1 MNLKTL
7 LSLALVASACGRTE
21 LLEAPPVPDVVEA
34 TTNVNVAPDGC
45 KVAATDAYRLEPFK
59 RQPIDVLFVI
69 DDSCSM
75 ENDQAALAANFEAFF
90 GSFRANQVDFRIAAV
105 TTDMD
110 DETRTG
116 RFVGPVITDKTPKV
130 DEAFSKLVN
139 VGSEGSA
146 QERAFAAA
154 RAALTEPLLST
165 TNKGFLRDNADLA
178 LVFLGDEDDQSPF
191 PLSDFEAFLRGVKTA
206 DQRLSVTSIV
216 GLDGCL
222 FPGLVRGWRMAT
234 LPTLF
239 GQNGTLALCTT
250 DYVNILRTT
259 AGRLVNQRCIVGLKR
274 PIDRTRRVR
283 VTVNGAPSTFRATPP
298 DSTYPQGSIELD
310 VCPAGG
316 GTVELGYDECWR

>member
-1 MNLKTL
+1 MVV
-7 LSLALVASACGRTE
+7 LVVAACGRTE
-21 LLEAPPVPDVVEA
+21 LLEAPPVPDVVES

-45 KVAATDAYRLEPFK
+45 KVAATDSYPLEPFK

-75 ENDQAALAANFEAFF
+75 EDDQSALAANFNAFF
-90 GSFRANQVDFRIAAV
+90 GSFKTNQVDFHLAAV

-110 DETRTG
+110 EETRQG
-116 RFVGPVITDKTPKV
+116 RFVGPVITDKTPAI
-130 DEAFSKLVN
+130 DDAFKKMVN

-146 QERAFAAA
+146 HEQALAAA
-154 RAALTEPLLST
+154 RAGLSEPLLSS
-165 TNKGFLRDNADLA
+165 TNKNFLRANADLA

-191 PLSDFEAFLRGVKTA
+191 PLADFESFVRGLKTGE
-206 DQRLSVTSIV
+206 QRTSVTSIV

-222 FPGLVRGWRMAT
+222 FPGLVRGWRLAT
-234 LPTLF
+234 LPTDF
-239 GQNGTLALCTT
+239 KQDGTLALCTV

-283 VTVNGAPSTFRATPP
+283 VTVNGEPSTFRTTPP
-298 DSTYPQGSIELD
+298 DTTYPQGSIELD
-310 VCPAGG
+310 VCPPAG
-316 GTVELGYDECWR
+316 GTVNIGYDECWR